1 MTGVRDGELAATMA
15 GAARA
20 WLDSLNAA
28 QRARARYPW
37 PSEPERRSWY
47 YTPTDHGGLALNQMR
62 PGQQGLAL
70 RLLSTGLSDAGYVTA
85 STIIGLENVLDK
97 ADGWEVDWG
106 RARGRDPQLYWLRVF
121 GDPAESGTTGPWSWR
136 FGGHH
141 VSVQHLV
148 LDGAVRSST
157 PCFLGADPA
166 SSPLLGGL
174 LLRPLGATEDLSG
187 ELVRSLDPDQAA
199 RAVLAPVAPVD
210 LVTGNRPQVGDG
222 DEVMPLIELWR
233 SRFTAPRLRDNVEA
247 VHEMAEIKAGTLPE
261 HREAVRFSSAPKGL
275 PASWLSSSQQS
286 VLRRLLGT
294 FVERV
299 PRSLADAEAEKYAG
313 NRLDA
318 VHFAWAGSTEP
329 GRPHYFRLQAPGL
342 LAEWDNTQRDANHVH
357 SVWRDPEN
365 DFGADVLTRHL
376 AQFH

>member
-1 MTGVRDGELAATMA
+1 MTNVDLAATMA
-15 GAARA
+15 AAARA

-28 QRARARYPW
+28 QRAQALYPW
-37 PSEPERRSWY
+37 PSDHERRSWY

-62 PGQQGLAL
+62 PGQQGLAM
-70 RLLSTGLSDAGYVTA
+70 RLLSTGLSEAGYVTA

-106 RARGRDPQLYWLRVF
+106 RDRGRDPQLYWLRVF
-121 GDPAESGTTGPWSWR
+121 GDPGEAGTTGPWSWR

-166 SSPLLGGL
+166 ASPLLGGL
-174 LLRPLGATEDLSG
+174 FLRPLAATEDLGG
-187 ELVRSLDPDQAA
+187 ELVRSLDPEQAA
-199 RAVLAPVAPVD
+199 RAVLAPVAPID
-210 LVTGNRPQVGDG
+210 LVTGNRSRIADG
-222 DEVMPLIELWR
+222 DQVMPLIELWR
-233 SRFTAPRLRDNVEA
+233 NRFTAPRLRDHVEGI
-247 VHEMAEIKAGTLPE
+247 HEMAEARSGTRAE
-261 HREAVRFSSAPKGL
+261 HREAVRFSAEPKGI
-275 PASWLSSSQQS
+275 PASWLSGSQQS
-286 VLRRLLGT
+286 VLRRLLQT
-294 FVERV
+294 FTERV
-299 PRSLADAEAEKYAG
+299 PHSLAEQEAEKYAG
-313 NRLDA
+313 NLLDG

-329 GRPHYFRLQAPGL
+329 GRPHYFRLQAAGL
-342 LAEWDNTQRDANHVH
+342 VAEWDNTQRDANHAH

-365 DFGADVLTRHL
+365 DFGEDVLSRHL